1 MSGSFVKNV
10 IVDNENVEVSSGREA
25 AVGSSFRVVDI
36 IEGNVVIVEKK
47 EVSVDEMVLKVLS
60 VTS

>member
-10 IVDNENVEVSSGREA
+10 IVDNENVEVSSGREG